1 MKTSINKS
9 ILAFALLS
17 VMALSANAQLSAP
30 FAGGV
35 KLQQGGAS
43 NPQFGINM
51 KSAQGLTGDFTM
63 SWAQPAANGVVKLT
77 GYGPGAGTMTVTT
90 LDLSSASDVGTSV
103 LSVANGGTGATT
115 LLGALNNMLPS
126 QGGNGGKFLTTDG
139 KNTSWGTA
147 VTSVGLSLPAEMV
160 VSNSPVTSTGTL
172 SATWASQGANKIF
185 ASPDGAAGAP
195 SFRAMTGNDVP
206 NLDASK
212 ITTGT
217 FTTSQIPN
225 LDASKITTGSLNAAQ
240 IPNLDASKIT
250 TGVLNVAQIPN
261 LDASKITTGTVPV
274 SRGGTGVTSL
284 NGNGVITANTAGD
297 GLVSTHLNDGQ
308 IMIGSS
314 AGAAV
319 AATLT
324 AGSGVSITNAGGSI
338 TISSNTN
345 ANNKAR
351 IALNPSTV
359 TYTGNAAPA
368 GFTLSPTSVITMT
381 IMEAGG
387 YPITATV
394 TNINTVG
401 NTFDFVI
408 SGYPTAGSSAL
419 ITFQN

>member
-9 ILAFALLS
+9 ILAFALMS
-17 VMALSANAQLSAP
+17 VMALTANAQLSAP

-35 KLQQGGAS
+35 KLQQGGAL

-51 KSAQGLTGDFTM
+51 KAAQGLTGDFTLN
-63 SWAQPAANGVVKLT
+63 WAQPASNGVVKMT
-77 GYGPGAGTMTVTT
+77 GYGPGAGTMVVTT
-90 LDLSSASDVGTSV
+90 LDLSSSTDVGNSV

-115 LLGALNNMLPS
+115 LLGALNAMLPS
-126 QGGNGGKFLTTDG
+126 QGGNNGKFLTTDG
-139 KNTSWGTA
+139 TNTSWGTA
-147 VTSVGLSLPAEMV
+147 VTSVGLSLPPEMT

-172 SATWASQGANKIF
+172 TATWASQGANKIF

-195 SFRAMTGNDVP
+195 SFRTMTSNDVP

-217 FTTSQIPN
+217 LS
-225 LDASKITTGSLNAAQ
+225 SAQ

-250 TGVLNVAQIPN
+250 TGVLNTAQIPN
-261 LDASKITTGTVPV
+261 LDASKITTGTLPV

-284 NGNGVITANTAGD
+284 TGNGVVTANAAGD

-308 IMIGSS
+308 IMIGST

-319 AATLT
+319 PATLT
-324 AGSGVSITNAGGSI
+324 AGNGVSIVNAGGSI
-338 TISSNTN
+338 TISSNAN
-345 ANNKAR
+345 GNNKAR
-351 IALNPSTV
+351 IPLNPSSV
-359 TYTGNAAPA
+359 NYAANPAPA

-394 TNINTVG
+394 TNINTVN

-408 SGYPTAGSSAL
+408 SGYPTAASSAL